1 MTYINVRV
9 CEQYILEQL
18 LELRFSRAGMSAKQ
32 MYEEQKKILAKLTA
46 EQDGDMKELSHVM
59 SNVLSNMY
67 KQLERV
73 IKEKTEVERETN
85 S

>member
-1 MTYINVRV
+1 
-9 CEQYILEQL
+9 
-18 LELRFSRAGMSAKQ
+18 
-32 MYEEQKKILAKLTA
+32 MYEEQKKILSKLTA

-73 IKEKTEVERETN
+73 IKEKTEVERNEFLKRK
-85 S
+85 